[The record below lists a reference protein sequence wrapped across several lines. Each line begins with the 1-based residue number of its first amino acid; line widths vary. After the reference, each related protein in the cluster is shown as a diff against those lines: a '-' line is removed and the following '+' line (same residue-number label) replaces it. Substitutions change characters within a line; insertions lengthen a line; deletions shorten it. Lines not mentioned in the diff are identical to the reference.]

1 MLVKITPLDTVFF
14 RDGKP
19 FSWGEETWAEGI
31 FPPYPSTIYGAL
43 RTMWFSENIHE
54 FSKTNTEDDKTAK
67 IEIKHICINSSDYLY
82 FPLPLDLVKEKD
94 ALKEDI
100 QEVFSLE
107 LFNFT
112 KLGISNLNL
121 PLYALSNKDEVE
133 SCEGF
138 IDAFLLEE
146 YLKGERENFDI
157 YVKNAFLDHEPK
169 IGIGR
174 NPLTHTTEEGR
185 LYRVTMIRL
194 KNWVSFVAEIKTN
207 GISFPK
213 RHFLKFGAEGKCC
226 LFEQDEKGYEE
237 LKELENLPTEI
248 VDTIEKIGKFKLY
261 FATPIIFKNGW
272 LPSWI
277 DKDSLRGEYEGINLK
292 LLSACVGK
300 PMYIGGFEMKG
311 KDKGKNPE
319 KIRPQPK
326 KMFRAIP
333 AGSVYYFEIENP
345 TKEKVTKIINYF
357 HYKNISEE
365 RKKEGFGFS
374 LVGVVR

>member
-1 MLVKITPLDTVFF
+1 MLAKITPLDTVFF

-43 RTMWFSENIHE
+43 RAMWFSENIHE
-54 FSKTNTEDDKTAK
+54 FSKANTEKDKTAK
-67 IEIKHICINSSDYLY
+67 IEIKHICINFSGYLY

-94 ALKEDI
+94 TTKGDI

-107 LFNFT
+107 LFNFA
-112 KLGISNLNL
+112 KVGISNLKL

-138 IDAFLLEE
+138 IDAFSLKE
-146 YLKGERENFDI
+146 YLEGERENFDI
-157 YVKNAFLDHEPK
+157 YIKNAFLDHEPK

-174 NPLTHTTEEGR
+174 NSLTHTTEEGK
-185 LYRVTMIRL
+185 LYRVNMIRL
-194 KNWVSFVAEIKTN
+194 KSQVSFVTEIETS
-207 GISFPK
+207 GVSFPK
-213 RHFLKFGAEGKCC
+213 RHFLKLGAEGKCC
-226 LFEQDEKGYEE
+226 LFEQDEQRYEE
-237 LKELENLPTEI
+237 LKELENLSTKI
-248 VDTIEKIGKFKLY
+248 VHTIEKTRKFKLY
-261 FATPIIFKNGW
+261 LATPAIFKNGW

-277 DKDSLRGEYEGINLK
+277 DRESLKGEYEGINLQ
-292 LLSACVGK
+292 LISACIGK
-300 PMYIGGFEMKG
+300 CVCIGGFEMKG
-311 KDKGKNPE
+311 KDKVRE

-326 KMFRAIP
+326 KMFRAVP

-345 TKEKVTKIINYF
+345 TKENVTKIIESF

-374 LVGVVR
+374 LVGIVK